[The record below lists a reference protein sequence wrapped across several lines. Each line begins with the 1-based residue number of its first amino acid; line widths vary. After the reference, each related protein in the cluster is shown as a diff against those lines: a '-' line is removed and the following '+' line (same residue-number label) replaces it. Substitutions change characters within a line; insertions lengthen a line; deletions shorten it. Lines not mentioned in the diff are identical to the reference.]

1 MTVLMGS
8 VMAVY
13 VFANLKPKPE
23 YRLNVE
29 KALQALVSATR
40 TEPGNIS
47 YDLLVSDTDSG
58 FYLIES
64 YRDEA
69 AFEAHKLTEH
79 YLGYREK
86 TIDWLLEPTMVKVLY
101 PLNANHQK

>member
-1 MTVLMGS
+1 
-8 VMAVY
+8 MAVY
-13 VFANLKPKPE
+13 VLAKLKPKPE

-29 KALQALVSATR
+29 EALQALVSATR
-40 TEPGNIS
+40 TESGNIS
-47 YDLLVSDTDSG
+47 YDLFVSDTDSD

-64 YRDEA
+64 YKDEA

-86 TIDWLLEPTMVKVLY
+86 TIDWLLEPTLVKVLY
-101 PLNANHQK
+101 PLNVNHKN